1 MLLNKHKG
9 KYNKGGFIP
18 PFYREYKEEKMKIE
32 NKSKNRIAYHDK
44 NKVLQIIGIGE
55 IAEVDDE
62 IAKLI
67 LRFDGVREYAEPKD
81 VKRLEEENAK
91 LKAQLENKT
100 KSLDELKAEADA
112 LGIKYAKN
120 IGAKKLQQKID
131 EFKAE

>member
-1 MLLNKHKG
+1 
-9 KYNKGGFIP
+9 
-18 PFYREYKEEKMKIE
+18 MKIE

-131 EFKAE
+131 EFKAK

>member
-1 MLLNKHKG
+1 
-9 KYNKGGFIP
+9 
-18 PFYREYKEEKMKIE
+18 MKLE

-44 NKVLQIIGIGE
+44 SGRLQFINIGA
-55 IAEVDDE
+55 IAEVDND

-67 LRFDGVREYAEPKD
+67 LKFDGVKEYAEPKD

-100 KSLDELKAEADA
+100 KSLDELKAEADS

-131 EFKAE
+131 EFKAK